1 MNAIAEMREA
11 FDSLMPWFFAQ
22 PALRLVQEKRLTI
35 PLYCS
40 ALREIYHYTKED
52 PQMQAYAATF
62 FRGDD
67 RELVPLFFRHALSEV
82 GHEKLALADLV
93 ALGESADGIAAS
105 RPLPATIAF
114 TAFGFYQIAF
124 GNPISYLG
132 YLYFLEMLPTQH
144 GSAFREAL
152 MHAGVPESALTF
164 LRDHM
169 TIDVGHNKLMEQYLS
184 KLVRNRADLDAAIYT
199 LQVSASLYA
208 QLLQGAF
215 ERDSISGFSP
225 NHDELARMPTSF
237 GPPVSSFAA

>member
-1 MNAIAEMREA
+1 VNAIDEMRNA
-11 FDSLMPWFFAQ
+11 FDSVMPWFFSL
-22 PALRLVQEKRLTI
+22 PPLRVVQDKRLTI

-40 ALREIYHYTKED
+40 VLREIYHYTKED
-52 PQMQAYAATF
+52 PQMQAYAATY

-93 ALGESADGIAAS
+93 TLGESSEGIASS
-105 RPLPATIAF
+105 RPLPSTIAF

-124 GNPISYLG
+124 GNPVGYLG

-144 GSAFREAL
+144 GGAFREAL
-152 MHAGVPESALTF
+152 VHAGVPESGLTF

-184 KLVRNRADLDAAIYT
+184 KLVRNRSDLDAAIYAM
-199 LQVSASLYA
+199 QVSAHLYA
-208 QLLQGAF
+208 HLLQGAF
-215 ERDSISGFSP
+215 DRSDLSIDFSS
-225 NHDELARMPTSF
+225 NQEELARMSF
-237 GPPVSSFAA
+237 